1 MSERAL
7 ADSLVRRIGALTWRT
22 LGGYAAI
29 VILGFSALSALS
41 LTRSLTQT
49 ASVVE
54 SLIGLYADPGGER
67 TQVAPAMLA
76 DQLVGIG
83 SRFVITRRTANGD
96 GTRTAYYLTPGMPAK
111 EISGLADGAD
121 ADALRT
127 AILASITTRRWQY
140 QVMHRQVREFDIFI
154 AADRLPSLLSVAGVA
169 LAALILL
176 PVGAALARHATRRA
190 VLDTLGPVEQI
201 RRSIAA
207 IGPDDLSERVPTPTG
222 LSETTEI
229 AATVNQLL
237 ARVETSQRALTAFT
251 ADASHELRTPITYLR
266 AQAQWALDGSRS
278 DEELREALASVNTEA
293 ERMHRLVEGLL
304 LLARG
309 DNNDLAVRHER
320 FDVAPLVAEVAEIA
334 AGMSTAGPT
343 AVAALRVETDVAPG
357 TIAIGDEGHTRQ
369 VLLNLVI
376 NAVRYTVAGT
386 IRIAASVRDGTVSV
400 AVEDSGVGIA
410 PEQLPRVFE
419 RFARAEPSRSREF
432 GGAGLGLAIARMLVE
447 LQGGTLN
454 AQSALGKGSRFTLCL
469 PAAPSV

>member
-1 MSERAL
+1 MSELAL
-7 ADSLVRRIGALTWRT
+7 ADVLVRRIGALTWRT
-22 LGGYAAI
+22 LGSYAAI
-29 VILGFSALSALS
+29 VILGFTALSALS

-49 ASVVE
+49 ANVVE
-54 SLIGLYADPGGER
+54 SLLGLYADPGGER

-111 EISGLADGAD
+111 EISGIADGA
-121 ADALRT
+121 ATDALRT
-127 AILASITTRRWQY
+127 AILTSISARRWQY
-140 QVMHRQVREFDIFI
+140 QVLHRQVREFDIFI

-169 LAALILL
+169 VAALILL
-176 PVGAALARHATRRA
+176 PVGAGLARLTTRRA
-190 VLDTLGPVEQI
+190 VLESLAPVERI
-201 RRSIAA
+201 RRSIAV
-207 IGPDDLSERVPTPTG
+207 IGPDDLSQRVPMPTG

-237 ARVETSQRALTAFT
+237 SRVETSQRALTAFT
-251 ADASHELRTPITYLR
+251 ADASHELRTPITYMR
-266 AQAQWALDGSRS
+266 AQAQWALDGARS
-278 DEELREALASVNTEA
+278 DEAMRDALAMVNAEA

-309 DNNDLAVRHER
+309 DNNDLAVRRDR
-320 FDVAPLVAEVAEIA
+320 FDIAPLVAEVAEIA
-334 AGMSTAGPT
+334 ASMT
-343 AVAALRVETDVAPG
+343 VAPILVVETDVAPG

-386 IRIAASVRDGTVSV
+386 IRIAASAQDGKVSV

-410 PEQLPRVFE
+410 PDQLPRLFE

-447 LQGGTLN
+447 LQGGSLH
-454 AQSALGKGSRFTLCL
+454 ARSALGVGSCFTLSL
-469 PAAPSV
+469 PSAPSL

>member
-1 MSERAL
+1 MSELAL
-7 ADSLVRRIGALTWRT
+7 ADVLVRRIGALTWRT
-22 LGGYAAI
+22 LGSYAAI
-29 VILGFSALSALS
+29 VILGFTALSALS

-49 ASVVE
+49 ANVVE
-54 SLIGLYADPGGER
+54 SLLGLYADPGGER

-111 EISGLADGAD
+111 EISGIADGA
-121 ADALRT
+121 ATDALRT
-127 AILASITTRRWQY
+127 AILTSISGRRWQY
-140 QVMHRQVREFDIFI
+140 QVLHRQVREFDIFI

-169 LAALILL
+169 MAALILL
-176 PVGAALARHATRRA
+176 PVGAGLARLTTRRA
-190 VLDTLGPVEQI
+190 VLESLAPVERI
-201 RRSIAA
+201 RRSIAV
-207 IGPDDLSERVPTPTG
+207 IGPDDLSQRVPMPTG

-237 ARVETSQRALTAFT
+237 SRVETSQRALTAFT
-251 ADASHELRTPITYLR
+251 ADASHELRTPITYMR
-266 AQAQWALDGSRS
+266 AQAQWALDGARS
-278 DEELREALASVNTEA
+278 DEAMRDALAMVNAEA

-309 DNNDLAVRHER
+309 DNNDLAVRHDR
-320 FDVAPLVAEVAEIA
+320 FDIAPLVAEVAEIA
-334 AGMSTAGPT
+334 ASMT
-343 AVAALRVETDVAPG
+343 VAPILVVETDVAPG

-386 IRIAASVRDGTVSV
+386 IRIAASARDGKVSV

-410 PEQLPRVFE
+410 PDQLPRLFE

-447 LQGGTLN
+447 LQGGSLH
-454 AQSALGKGSRFTLCL
+454 ARSALGVGSCFTLSL
-469 PAAPSV
+469 PAAPSL

>member
-7 ADSLVRRIGALTWRT
+7 ADTLVRRIGGLTWRT

-29 VILGFSALSALS
+29 VILGFTALSALS
-41 LTRSLTQT
+41 LTRSLKQT
-49 ASVVE
+49 VSVVE
-54 SLIGLYADPGGER
+54 SLLGLYADPGGER
-67 TQVAPAMLA
+67 TPVAPAMLA

-96 GTRTAYYLTPGMPAK
+96 GTRTTYFLTPGMPAK
-111 EISGLADGAD
+111 EISGLANGAD

-140 QVMHRQVREFDIFI
+140 QVLHRPVREFDIFI
-154 AADRLPSLLSVAGVA
+154 AADRLPYLLSVAGVA

-190 VLDTLGPVEQI
+190 VLESLAPVERI

-207 IGPDDLSERVPTPTG
+207 IGPDDLSQRVPTPTG

-251 ADASHELRTPITYLR
+251 ADASHELRTPITFLR
-266 AQAQWALDGSRS
+266 AQAQWALDGARS
-278 DEELREALASVNTEA
+278 DKEIREALASVNAEA

-309 DNNDLAVRHER
+309 DNNDLAVRHDR
-320 FDVAPLVAEVAEIA
+320 FEIAPLVAEVAEIA
-334 AGMSTAGPT
+334 ASMTSTP
-343 AVAALRVETDVAPG
+343 ALVVETAVAPG

-386 IRIAASVRDGTVSV
+386 IRIAASARDGTVNV
-400 AVEDSGVGIA
+400 AVEDNGVGIA
-410 PEQLPRVFE
+410 PDQLPRVFE

-447 LQGGTLN
+447 LQGGTLS
-454 AQSALGKGSRFTLCL
+454 ARSALGKGSCFTLSL